1 MQELVH
7 SSKHLLWIPI
17 DWNWKMAVFAKKLL
31 KTPQHVVHIWLMM
44 QVSLFGAC
52 GLLVITLFPT
62 GRSHVN
68 ALIQEGLKNYTQ
80 VA

>member
-1 MQELVH
+1 
-7 SSKHLLWIPI
+7 
-17 DWNWKMAVFAKKLL
+17 MAVFAKKLL

-62 GRSHVN
+62 GRCGIN
-68 ALIQEGLKNYTQ
+68 PMLML
-80 VA
+80 